1 MNKNTHGG
9 YRPGSGRAK
18 TGYYKGIYCG
28 STYEL
33 AWVVYQL
40 DHNLEFSRFETCL
53 IHPVTGKKYFPDF
66 IQDGK
71 IIEIKGYESIESV
84 NIKTEIAE
92 LNGYSVCVKR
102 KQDLQNEFQWLK
114 EKYNLSKDYYHLY
127 DGYKPQY
134 SYSCSYCGNLFS
146 RDKPIKTTGKFCSR
160 KCGGAGHTG
169 WHPGR
174 NQYSKLREAAGVA
187 VSPSN

>member
-1 MNKNTHGG
+1 MKKNSHGG

-40 DHNLEFSRFETCL
+40 DHNIPFNRFDGCL
-53 IHPVTGKKYFPDF
+53 IHPVTGQKYFPDF
-66 IQDGK
+66 LQGK
-71 IIEIKGYESIESV
+71 LIVEIKGYESNERVSKK
-84 NIKTEIAE
+84 NEIAKM
-92 LNGYSVCVKR
+92 NGYDVLVKR
-102 KQDLQNEFQWLK
+102 KNDLEKEFNWLK
-114 EKYNLSKDYYHLY
+114 TKYGLMKEYQRLY
-127 DGYKPQY
+127 DDYKPKNEYQ
-134 SYSCSYCGNLFS
+134 CSHCGILFT
-146 RDKPIKTTGKFCSR
+146 RERPIKTKGKFCSR

-174 NQYSKLREAAGVA
+174 NQYSKNGLNSV
-187 VSPSN
+187 